1 MVAAGTFC
9 DCWDGILCYFRI
21 TIDAR
26 RIFRRRQTNTP
37 VNENSI
43 GSNQIM
49 IAILSNDV
57 WEDIHT
63 LVSGVV
69 IPPLWSKKHC
79 SEYATK
85 FKRFLRE
92 EYGIV
97 AIGNP
102 CALFDGVRIEYTD
115 EDKLTLLLL
124 RIR

>member
-1 MVAAGTFC
+1 
-9 DCWDGILCYFRI
+9 
-21 TIDAR
+21 
-26 RIFRRRQTNTP
+26 
-37 VNENSI
+37 
-43 GSNQIM
+43 M